1 MVTDIKVYNTKH
13 LKQTKMMD
21 EARLIKPQSGSILI
35 SEPFLGDPN
44 FERSVILLCN
54 HSEDEGTFGL
64 VLNRLSNLKL
74 SDVVDIY
81 NDAFD
86 VTLGIGG
93 PVQYNTLHYIHR
105 LSNLPQ
111 AVKLGED
118 LYWGGDFEMLRTM
131 IGSGIVT
138 SADIRFFLGYSGWTP
153 GQLQEEIDKNVW
165 IVNNNAVNKLFN
177 LEADTL
183 WRSILRQM
191 GGKYKVLSNYPV
203 DPRLN

>member
-1 MVTDIKVYNTKH
+1 ME
-13 LKQTKMMD
+13 
-21 EARLIKPQSGSILI
+21 EASVIKPQSGSVLI

-44 FERSVILLCN
+44 FERAVILLCN
-54 HSEDEGTFGL
+54 HDENEGTFGL

-81 NDAFD
+81 NDTFD
-86 VTLGIGG
+86 VTLGVGG
-93 PVQYNTLHYIHR
+93 PVQYNTLHYIHK
-105 LSNLPQ
+105 LPNLPQ
-111 AVKLGED
+111 AVKLSDD

-131 IGSGIVT
+131 IGAGIIST
-138 SADIRFFLGYSGWTP
+138 SDIKFFLGYSGWTA

-165 IVNNNAVNKLFN
+165 IVNNDAANKLFN
-177 LEADTL
+177 LEVDTL
-183 WRSILRQM
+183 WRSILRDM